1 MPVPTHTVACT
12 GKRLIAKDVYEV
24 TFVKPAGFAFKAGQ
38 FVLWDVPLVDAP
50 ADIQPRAYS
59 IASAPSEHEL
69 LFLIKLTPGGRL
81 SRYLVEVLE
90 PGTQMTMKG
99 PFGFFT
105 LKPEHDEEIVLVATG
120 SGLAPF
126 RAHLMELTQAGDKR
140 RCDVIFGVR
149 HAEDLFW
156 TDLLQ
161 DFARKFDNVFVHVA
175 LTQPTDDWT
184 GHRGRVQTLLP
195 QIVKDVATKRV
206 YACGSPDMTKDV
218 KTMLLGMGMTKDK
231 VHVEGYI

>member
-1 MPVPTHTVACT
+1 MPVPTYTVACT
-12 GKRLIAKDVYEV
+12 AKRLIAKDVYEV
-24 TFVKPAGFAFKAGQ
+24 AFVKPAGFTFKAGQ
-38 FVLWDVPLVDAP
+38 FVLWDVPLVENP

-59 IASAPSEHEL
+59 IASAPSENEL

-90 PGTQMTMKG
+90 PGTQVTMKG

-105 LKPEHDEEIVLVATG
+105 IKPEHTEEIVLVATG

-126 RAHLMELTQAGDKR
+126 RAHLMDLTLAGDRR

-156 TDLLQ
+156 VEELQ
-161 DFARKFDNVFVHVA
+161 DFARRFPNVFVHIA
-175 LTQPTDDWT
+175 LTQPTDEWK
-184 GHRGRVQTLLP
+184 GHRGRVQTLLT
-195 QIVKDVATKRV
+195 QIVTDITKKRV
-206 YACGSPDMTKDV
+206 YACGSPNMTKDV
-218 KTMLLGMGMTKDK
+218 KTLLLGMGMTKDK